1 MYAQT
6 TKKLFAIFLSVVLVI
21 SMGVPMAIL
30 PSVAYADKLSDA
42 RATLSQAE
50 SRLNTISTEYNAI
63 QKEIA
68 AIDKEIAE
76 TTKEAVK
83 VQEQILVAQE
93 NLGDTM
99 VASYKNIDSA
109 SIVQVFLASESL
121 EDFMKNI
128 DYYNAIQQDQAAQVA
143 ALSELRDK
151 FQTALDELNTKKDEQ
166 DKMLEQAAAKKAEAE
181 QVVSEAAA
189 KVSSIESEQARL
201 EALQNQANSME
212 KEENEP
218 EIDSDWNTGNNN
230 NDSNNNSSNSGN
242 SEENNSSQAGWKT
255 GVASAYGG
263 STDPW
268 TPNPGTTA
276 TGARCD
282 DYSMG
287 VAVPM
292 AWPGYRKYFNRAI
305 EIKYNGKTVVATV
318 NDCGYMGGGSRS
330 LDLQPGVW
338 KAFGFKSCQAWGLR
352 TVSYR
357 IL

>member
-1 MYAQT
+1 
-6 TKKLFAIFLSVVLVI
+6 
-21 SMGVPMAIL
+21 MGVPMVVS
-30 PSVAYADKLSDA
+30 PSVAHADKLSDA
-42 RATLSQAE
+42 RVALSQAE

-63 QKEIA
+63 QKEIDT
-68 AIDKEIAE
+68 IDKEIAE
-76 TTKEAVK
+76 TTKEVVK
-83 VQEQILVAQE
+83 AQQQILAAQE
-93 NLGDTM
+93 DLGDTM
-99 VASYKNIDSA
+99 VASYKNADTS
-109 SIVQVFLASESL
+109 SIVHVFLASESL

-128 DYYNAIQQDQAAQVA
+128 DYFNAIQADQAAQVEY
-143 ALSELRDK
+143 LRGLRDK
-151 FQTALDELNTKKDEQ
+151 FQASLEELNAKKDEQ

-181 QVVSEAAA
+181 QVVSDAAA
-189 KVSSIESEQARL
+189 KVSSIESERARL
-201 EALQNQANSME
+201 EALQNQANSLE
-212 KEENEP
+212 KEESEP
-218 EIDSDWNTGNNN
+218 EIDADWNTGNNN
-230 NDSNNNSSNSGN
+230 DGNSSNSGSSN
-242 SEENNSSQAGWKT
+242 SDSSSNESSQAGWKT